1 MRVPPPRRRCA
12 DLPFKVTVRV
22 AKDGQ
27 IELARPNRTLAVL
40 CAPAH
45 RTACGQS
52 ICNSCDRSAR
62 SVPPREWQPVRAA
75 TNKTGY
81 DLPAGQGKRFLRA
94 NPKMGRRR
102 SPSAARITLGVT
114 A

>member
-27 IELARPNRTLAVL
+27 IEVARPNRTLAVL

-45 RTACGQS
+45 RTACSRSS
-52 ICNSCDRSAR
+52 IPYMLVALRRPAAMASAR
-62 SVPPREWQPVRAA
+62 SRAA
-75 TNKTGY
+75 TNTPGY
-81 DLPAGQGKRFLRA
+81 DQPTGLGKRILRP
-94 NPKMGRRR
+94 NPK
-102 SPSAARITLGVT
+102 L
-114 A
+114 